1 MGLVDWQLYIH
12 QLGGAADA
20 PEASLS
26 ELYRSHS
33 EIFCGIVDQDTHVNH
48 TMDLVKSFAGQVLVI
63 PTHEANI
70 QILRPNT
77 TISVMAN
84 LIPNVLK
91 HVLEN
96 QGVSQAIKIAGMK
109 IRQPDERISELQKIM
124 TNYP

>member
-1 MGLVDWQLYIH
+1 
-12 QLGGAADA
+12 
-20 PEASLS
+20 
-26 ELYRSHS
+26 
-33 EIFCGIVDQDTHVNH
+33 
-48 TMDLVKSFAGQVLVI
+48 MDLIKSFAGQVLVI

-124 TNYP
+124 TNYPSTAAMKLLLSHHYRHPCQSLFAAKDKQDYAYTNQRRLNFLEKYFA